1 MQRHGAVRAAL
12 VLLFGGLAIYL
23 CYVLRAQLLIIF
35 AAAMFAV
42 IFSPIVHWVQKLRIR
57 GWSPGKGAAIL
68 ILLLAV
74 CAALTAIALFAIP
87 KISSDFSGLSSNAP
101 QIADNIRSKVSSLP
115 FGHTL
120 AAHMNGDMLRR
131 GLQAVAAS
139 TFVAFK
145 SVSSGLVALVT
156 MAILTAY
163 FILESTS
170 VLKWTVSLFPREQ
183 QPRFASTLHKGGD
196 RVQRWLRG
204 QAMLMLILGC
214 SSAVV
219 FGFLHVRFFYA
230 LAVFAGIANFVPILG
245 PIATVILAGIVAAA
259 DSWTKLLG
267 VIIFYAVY
275 QQVENS
281 YLTPKIMR
289 STVGL
294 PASAVLVGL
303 AIGSGLAGVIGALL
317 AVPTTALVATF
328 IDEYVVKGG
337 DQRQEQ
343 TSSDVRPR
351 RAA

>member
-1 MQRHGAVRAAL
+1 MQRDSAVRAAL
-12 VLLFGGLAIYL
+12 IFLFGGLALYL

-42 IFSPIVHWVQKLRIR
+42 IFFPVVRWVQKLRIHH
-57 GWSPGKGAAIL
+57 WSPGKGAAIL
-68 ILLLAV
+68 ILLLSA
-74 CAALTAIALFAIP
+74 CALLTLVGLFAIP
-87 KISSDFSGLSSNAP
+87 KITTDFSGLSSSAP
-101 QIADNIRSKVSSLP
+101 QIVGNIRNKVSGLP

-131 GLQAVAAS
+131 GLQAIAAS
-139 TFVAFK
+139 TFTVFK
-145 SVSSGLVALVT
+145 SASSGLVALVT

-163 FILESTS
+163 FILESDR
-170 VLKWTVSLFPREQ
+170 VVKWGVSLFPREQ
-183 QPRFASTLHKGGD
+183 QEHLRSTLQKGGD

-204 QAMLMLILGC
+204 QAMLMLILGS

-281 YLTPKIMR
+281 FLTPKIMR

-303 AIGSGLAGVIGALL
+303 AIGSGLAGVLGALPGCAHYRTHRYL
-317 AVPTTALVATF
+317 H
-328 IDEYVVKGG
+328 
-337 DQRQEQ
+337 R
-343 TSSDVRPR
+343 
-351 RAA
+351 